1 MKRPSEIAAQV
12 LAKADEDE
20 NFRTLLMS
28 DPKEAIK
35 DATGLALPEGINI
48 RVVEDS
54 ATDFHLVLPPAGRKL
69 SNVEMRGVAGGVGDL
84 DTW

>member
-69 SNVEMRGVAGGVGDL
+69 SNAEMLGVAGGIGDI

>member
-1 MKRPSEIAAQV
+1 MP
-12 LAKADEDE
+12 
-20 NFRTLLMS
+20 
-28 DPKEAIK
+28 P
-35 DATGLALPEGINI
+35 GLRCRKGINI

-69 SNVEMRGVAGGVGDL
+69 SNAEMLGVAGGFGDI

>member
-20 NFRTLLMS
+20 NFRTLLVS

-35 DATGLALPEGINI
+35 DATGLALPEGHKHPS
-48 RVVEDS
+48 R
-54 ATDFHLVLPPAGRKL
+54 
-69 SNVEMRGVAGGVGDL
+69 
-84 DTW
+84 